1 MAKRS
6 DSTASRNSGLTKAV
20 RWILLASV
28 GMVGG
33 MILGDLAVGGRLI
46 PEPAGVGSF
55 AEFSANPDALTPDSL
70 SSPPCIDCANS
81 YAAAA
86 RLRARR
92 AERMSHAFRDLGT
105 VELDQSVPIPEPDDD
120 YRYGGRFPDPPA
132 AIAARVS
139 PPIQARPAK
148 VAASVASIGRS
159 AAETPVRPPTG
170 DNDAR
175 ERRADRKLSLPERL
189 PED

>member
-1 MAKRS
+1 M
-6 DSTASRNSGLTKAV
+6 
-20 RWILLASV
+20 LLVSV

-33 MILGDLAVGGRLI
+33 MILGDLAVGRRLV
-46 PEPAGVGSF
+46 PEPVSGGSF

-92 AERMSHAFRDLGT
+92 AERMSNAFRDLGT
-105 VELDQSVPIPEPDDD
+105 VELDEPAPIPEPDDD
-120 YRYGGRFPDPPA
+120 YRYGGRFPDPPSA
-132 AIAARVS
+132 VTARVS
-139 PPIQARPAK
+139 PSIQPRPAK
-148 VAASVASIGRS
+148 VAAPAAQIGTP
-159 AAETPVRPPTG
+159 AAETPARPATGNNDVRQQRGDRTPTP
-170 DNDAR
+170 
-175 ERRADRKLSLPERL
+175 PERL

>member
-1 MAKRS
+1 M
-6 DSTASRNSGLTKAV
+6 
-20 RWILLASV
+20 LLASV

-33 MILGDLAVGGRLI
+33 MILGDLAVGGRLV
-46 PEPAGVGSF
+46 PEPVSGGSF
-55 AEFSANPDALTPDSL
+55 VEFSANPDALTPDSL

-92 AERMSHAFRDLGT
+92 AERMSNAFRDLGT
-105 VELDQSVPIPEPDDD
+105 VEIDEPAPRPEPDDE
-120 YRYGGRFPDPPA
+120 YRYGGRFPDPPS

-139 PPIQARPAK
+139 PSIQQRPAK
-148 VAASVASIGRS
+148 VAAPAPAAQIGTP
-159 AAETPVRPPTG
+159 AAETPARPATGNNDVRQRRGDRTPTPP
-170 DNDAR
+170 A
-175 ERRADRKLSLPERL
+175 PL